1 MMQFSSCIPR
11 YAAIFCAAA
20 IAACALFVPAKSHAQ
35 TEPAIVVECTL
46 DSNPVPANRVTIS
59 IDPVSKAVVQKS
71 VVITPNASFDVV
83 TNGTVTSFSDEEV
96 TWVNPAPNTTGP
108 HTLNRYTGHLTID
121 LGSNF
126 LARYTCQKQQK
137 QF

>member
-1 MMQFSSCIPR
+1 MMEFGLRVSCVAR
-11 YAAIFCAAA
+11 VFCAAA
-20 IAACALFVPAKSHAQ
+20 IAACALFVPEKSHAQ

-108 HTLNRYTGHLTID
+108 HTLNRYTGHP
-121 LGSNF
+121 
-126 LARYTCQKQQK
+126 
-137 QF
+137 